1 MILNDQEVT
10 ERMESPMNL
19 HNRLRAL
26 TAQRNSKFSAIP
38 SIPTAKDI
46 IPDVDEKLAFGG
58 LKSKA
63 SSVMLKAINELDA
76 RISETTK
83 ITDLARVAGEM
94 NKIVTAET
102 EEKDKDNRPQFILYA
117 PQINQENNYETI
129 YARE

>member
-1 MILNDQEVT
+1 MILNEQEVT

-19 HNRLRAL
+19 HTRLKML
-26 TAQRNSKFSAIP
+26 TAERDKRSLIS
-38 SIPTAKDI
+38 SIPTVKDI
-46 IPDVDEKLAFGG
+46 IPDVEEKIAFGG

-63 SSVMLKAINELDA
+63 SNVMLKAINELDT

-83 ITDLARVAGEM
+83 ISDLARVASEM

-102 EEKDKDNRPQFILYA
+102 ENKRDENRPQFILYA
-117 PQINQENNYETI
+117 PNFNQENNYETI